1 MPRTVGTGMQ
11 TAPLAVDASNILT
24 EKVAPF
30 FAMASS
36 MLLQL
41 PLAFRAGIKAL
52 SNPSREDMVAALGEL
67 TGQFAVQDMR
77 KRMLLHRTG
86 RRILRDRPLI
96 NTGTVSLDKLRAL
109 PKNTL
114 GRAYVNFLDVE
125 CVSPDTRT
133 PVRHMPDASE
143 ELKYVMLR
151 YRQAGQTPCTSL
163 EEEIAVKWFEL
174 AQTGLPVA
182 LLSGVLGP
190 LRLNAADRNLLL
202 TEHIPWLVQCGANCE
217 FLMNVYY
224 EEIFED
230 DISEVRR
237 RLGIFLPK
245 GFVPQD
251 ATIKD

>member
-1 MPRTVGTGMQ
+1 MQ

-36 MLLQL
+36 ILLQL

-143 ELKYVMLR
+143 ELN
-151 YRQAGQTPCTSL
+151 L